1 MTPVRPVA
9 SLASIASIAST
20 VSMADLAAAAAGAAA
35 GAGLVPDVASAE
47 KLLDLLMA
55 SNQPQP
61 QAPPAGGNNPGAA
74 FAPDAGAGAK
84 VKVKVTCAVYL
95 SRLHVLAGAC
105 RYVIRHTSYVIPT
118 YLLHVL

>member
-84 VKVKVTCAVYL
+84 VKVTCAVYL

-105 RYVIRHTSYVIPT
+105 RSVRHTSYLP
-118 YLLHVL
+118 HVL